1 MKLKLAAV
9 ALLLSISPCSAQI
22 AGYRG
27 VALLSGNPPKGEVI
41 HNEFQLKRIIG
52 SEDKPLRVS
61 ISDNYALGT
70 AQDSQGSV
78 WMAAVVASMLTG
90 KQLNGCE
97 LTVRFS
103 GAGSGPS
110 AGGALCLHFVS
121 ALMRK
126 EVPDD
131 VVMTGTVTPDGGIG
145 PVGGVPYKIYAA
157 KKAGYKRVIIPAFS
171 SMEEFKNPATGKVEI
186 VDAVQFGARLGIE
199 VKTVE
204 SVGEA
209 YQYLY
214 ETPLRRPSPG
224 VVSIA
229 FAPSIA
235 SALRGDREALLQ
247 TLNTYLASEEN
258 TKKLLSALKD
268 LGPEW
273 QKPFEKYFQTSQ
285 SAAQASLL
293 SSSHQRAANSI
304 PLFMALT
311 KVLEDKSPATEKD
324 AEMLLKES
332 IEKMR
337 QRAADVALFTGSQKA
352 FSSWPEIQLAPSLDD
367 LVTMNNLPDVLD
379 KAAKGKTGAKLV
391 AVWFAAKYFEHLIDA
406 YGGKAFPFNKTLAAV
421 HNAQSGSHSKLD
433 EEAVSR
439 LLVTLLTAARANAK
453 PAETTGL
460 QRAVEDGQAT
470 SFAWA
475 GRGKQYELRLHR
487 IEFLAKQ
494 VRSPAQ
500 QRIRSC
506 FMATEVLADASA
518 DYIVFE
524 TIGIIQPPAKK
535 DGDTTPPPTDSN
547 ASNRV
552 RNAELGARIV
562 KLARR
567 NAEDEIGRLLKRD
580 PNAVLP
586 IYSFELADS
595 ASKAG
600 SSDVNGLLETL
611 RNYYRAYLAANL
623 MNTFLNIEEGNY

>member
-1 MKLKLAAV
+1 MKLKLAAA
-9 ALLLSISPCSAQI
+9 ALLLSILPCGAQT

-27 VALLSGNPPKGEVI
+27 IALLSGSPPKGEVI
-41 HNEFQLKRIIG
+41 HNEFQLKRIVG

-90 KQLNGCE
+90 KPLNGCE

-110 AGGALCLHFVS
+110 AGGALCLNFVS

-171 SMEEFKNPATGKVEI
+171 SMEEFKNPATGKVEV
-186 VDAVQFGARLGIE
+186 VDAAQFGARLGIE

-224 VVSIA
+224 SVSIA

-235 SALRGDREALLQ
+235 SALRNDREALLQ
-247 TLNTYLASEEN
+247 KQNTYLASEDN
-258 TKKLLSALKD
+258 TAKLLASLKN

-273 QKPFEKYFQTSQ
+273 QKSFDKYFHDSQ
-285 SAAQASLL
+285 SATQASLL
-293 SSSHQRAANSI
+293 ASSHQRAANSI

-311 KVLEDKSPATEKD
+311 KVLEDKPPATEKD
-324 AEMLLKES
+324 AAALLKES
-332 IEKMR
+332 IGKMK
-337 QRAADVALFTGSQKA
+337 QRAADVALFTGTQKT

-367 LVTMNNLPDVLD
+367 LMFMSNFPDELE
-379 KAAKGKTGAKLV
+379 KAAKGKTDAELV
-391 AVWFAAKYFEHLIDA
+391 HVWFIAKYFEHAMDA
-406 YGGKAFPFNKTLAAV
+406 YAGQAFPFSKTLAAV
-421 HNAQSGSHSKLD
+421 HAAESGSHAKLD
-433 EEAVSR
+433 DESVSR

-453 PAETTGL
+453 TAQTTGI
-460 QRAVEDGQAT
+460 QRALEDGQAT
-470 SFAWA
+470 SFTWA
-475 GRGKQYELRLHR
+475 GHGAQYERRLG
-487 IEFLAKQ
+487 IVETLSKQ
-494 VRSPAQ
+494 ERAAAQ

-506 FMATEVLADASA
+506 FMATEILADASA
-518 DYIVFE
+518 EYIVFE
-524 TIGIIQPPAKK
+524 TIGIIQPPVKK
-535 DGDTTPPPTDSN
+535 DGEPPVESAGSGAN
-547 ASNRV
+547 NRV
-552 RNAELGARIV
+552 VNAEMGAHII

-567 NAEDEIGRLLKRD
+567 NAEDEIGRLLKRA

-600 SSDVNGLLETL
+600 TADANGIFETL